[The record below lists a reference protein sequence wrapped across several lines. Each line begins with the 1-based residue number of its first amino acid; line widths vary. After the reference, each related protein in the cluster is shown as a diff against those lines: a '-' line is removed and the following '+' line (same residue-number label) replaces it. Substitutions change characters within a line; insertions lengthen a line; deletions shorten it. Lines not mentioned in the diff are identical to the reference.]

1 MRWSTQ
7 TQTRWLHITHGIMH
21 MRIIKYMNQKYVV
34 PYITKVLPNAIIKN
48 FVLGAKYFDSSIL
61 ELKHI
66 EAATGGV
73 L

>member
-1 MRWSTQ
+1 
-7 TQTRWLHITHGIMH
+7 MH
-21 MRIIKYMNQKYVV
+21 MRIIKYMNHKYVV
-34 PYITKVLPNAIIKN
+34 LNITRALRNAIIKN
-48 FVLGAKYFDSSIL
+48 FELGAKYFDSSIL